1 MKRFSMAAAAALM
14 SAGVATSAQAQWLKA
29 PVLVFQPGIVTAN
42 VISKPTGS
50 TTVSG
55 ANIRFTM
62 VIPTASPHF
71 NGVMGTQFFPNGL
84 KGSHDNRPIFYY
96 GGIIPLAPVNSMT
109 QGFFNASIDPL
120 GVYAPSG
127 YSSGNNDFPYAHEF
141 VIELAIIANVGAK
154 MMSNMGFFSNLG
166 LYLLFDQGITHQGDD
181 KFNPTMLYGVTF
193 PIAPWPASK

>member
-1 MKRFSMAAAAALM
+1 MKRFSMAAAALM
-14 SAGVATSAQAQWLKA
+14 SAGVATTAQAQWLKA
-29 PVLVFQPGIVTAN
+29 PVLVFQPGIVSAN

-50 TTVSG
+50 KTVSG

-84 KGSHDNRPIFYY
+84 GGSHDNRPIFYY

-120 GVYAPSG
+120 GVYAPASYG
-127 YSSGNNDFPYAHEF
+127 TRAYSHEF
-141 VIELAIIANVGAK
+141 VVELAIIANVGAK

-181 KFNPTMLYGVTF
+181 KFNPVMLYGVTF